1 MMKSEAHSR
10 TALFAAVALPIGFL
24 IIYWPTLQELVNQWL
39 GNEDYSHGLL
49 IIPIVAYLIWQKR
62 TELKKV
68 EIRPDWRA
76 FPLLLLAIFIF
87 VVGELGAE
95 LFTTRVSMIVLIF
108 GLVWFLCGPAV
119 LKTLRFPLAF
129 LFLMIPLPGLIH
141 RNLTFPLQLF
151 SSAGSVALLQA
162 LKVSVFREGNVID
175 IGTTQLQVVEA
186 CSGLRYILPL
196 FTLGVL
202 LAYYGQKVWW
212 KRLLLAGAA
221 VPIAVLAN
229 VARIGGTG
237 LIATRWGSEAAESFF
252 HGFSGWLVFMV
263 CAGLYVLLNLLLH
276 RLPGSVGAPQSVE
289 KPSPVHRAVT
299 WPAVLAAFIV
309 VLLTA
314 PAVAYLGEV
323 SVRPLRQPLTE
334 FPTTFHGWTGKT
346 SFMDPKLWE
355 RVGGQDYVLIDY
367 AKEKEGPINFY
378 VAYYEHQKKGG
389 DFIHSPNLCLP
400 GAGWFI
406 DENQPRQIGTE
417 DPGQRGL
424 KFNELV
430 ISKNGVSQ
438 VVYFW
443 FQGRDRNFTSEYSA
457 KFYLVWDGLWRRR
470 TDGALVRLTM
480 PLGPETTLESARRI
494 LDPFALKASRTLQE
508 FLP

>member
-1 MMKSEAHSR
+1 MKSETPGGA
-10 TALFAAVALPIGFL
+10 ALFAAFALPIAFL
-24 IIYWPTLQELVNQWL
+24 ITYRQTFPELVKQWL

-62 TELKKV
+62 PELRRV
-68 EIRPDWRA
+68 DIRPDWRA
-76 FPLLLLAIFIF
+76 LPLLFLAIFVF

-95 LFTTRVSMIVLIF
+95 LFTTRISMIVLIF

-119 LKTLRFPLAF
+119 IRIMGFPLAF
-129 LFLMIPLPGLIH
+129 LFLMIPLPGMIH

-151 SSAGSVALLQA
+151 SSAGSVALLQL
-162 LKVSVFREGNVID
+162 LKIPVFREGNVID

-202 LAYYGQKVWW
+202 LAYYGQKVSW
-212 KRLLLAGAA
+212 KRLVLAGAA
-221 VPIAVLAN
+221 LPIAVVAN
-229 VARIGGTG
+229 VARITGTG
-237 LIATRWGSEAAESFF
+237 LIAARWGSQAAESFF
-252 HGFSGWLVFMV
+252 HGFSGWLVFMA

-276 RLPGSVGAPQSVE
+276 QLPGRAGARQPAE
-289 KPSPVHRAVT
+289 THLPAHRAVT
-299 WPAVLAAFIV
+299 WPAVLTAFFL

-323 SVRPLRQPLTE
+323 PVRPLRQPLRE
-334 FPTTFHGWTGKT
+334 FPTTFDGWTGKP
-346 SFMDPKLWE
+346 SLMDPKIWE
-355 RVGGQDYVLIDY
+355 RVGGRDYVIIDY
-367 AKEKEGPINFY
+367 VKEKEGAINFY

-406 DENQPRQIGTE
+406 NQNRQRQLE
-417 DPGQRGL
+417 AEEPGHRGL
-424 KFNELV
+424 RFNELV
-430 ISKNGVSQ
+430 ISKNGVIQ
-438 VVYFW
+438 IVYFW
-443 FQGRDRNFTSEYSA
+443 FQGRDRNFTSEYAA
-457 KFYLVWDGLWRRR
+457 KLYLVWDGLWRRR
-470 TDGALVRLTM
+470 TDGALIRLIM
-480 PLGPETTLESARRI
+480 PLGPKTTLESARLV
-494 LDPFALKASRTLQE
+494 LDPFALNASQTLQK